1 MKIKQGKL
9 HGFFLGSGDRAE
21 AVARLRRWV
30 EIAAEHLSVEQ
41 DRSDSVADSGAC
53 AGDEPRGRAG
63 RLAAKVGSGA
73 HGGQARAPAG
83 AVMPVPTDWEGDRE
97 LARQRFLRSVAL
109 ALEVLPAR
117 DLNFFASRLLYQM
130 DSKDKLGLQ
139 AELQASLKA
148 ERAKAR
154 PKAVGRR

>member
-1 MKIKQGKL
+1 M
-9 HGFFLGSGDRAE
+9 
-21 AVARLRRWV
+21 
-30 EIAAEHLSVEQ
+30 
-41 DRSDSVADSGAC
+41 
-53 AGDEPRGRAG
+53 
-63 RLAAKVGSGA
+63 
-73 HGGQARAPAG
+73 AP
-83 AVMPVPTDWEGDRE
+83 PDWEGDRE